1 MVTRIEWSEKLA
13 RPVRGM
19 AGRPFSDSPAY
30 MIGGPDGNGRQPDG
44 DINMEETKPGDLISL
59 STVARTSPKLPFR
72 VAIRD
77 RDNVLA
83 CERLQHKVIAEP
95 GIPLDVSQ
103 IVNGLRT
110 QPGGA
115 KQREDP
121 SVVQSTGVRPRWWV
135 LVLAGA
141 LVSTAA
147 GFLFALPTLGTDHWH
162 VEIRTYL
169 GQFWCWALLTPA
181 IVFLDRRL
189 PFSGRELGK
198 RLSAHILASVVFTE
212 IFFYIF
218 TVMRISMGIAPRS
231 SLNISQLFSAAVIGW
246 QIWCWLIYWVI
257 LGGLQAYQYYVR
269 YMNSELRLERLEHSV
284 SEARLNALRMQLDPH
299 FLFNALNTI
308 SSHVERDP
316 KLTRRMIEHLGDLL
330 RMSLESKD
338 RQEVPLAEE
347 LAFLEHYLEIQKIR
361 FGDQLRVVMDVA
373 PEVKYAAV
381 PSMFIQPLVENAIR
395 HGISRRASGGTIVV
409 RAKPLGERLEI
420 RVIDDGVG
428 LPMGWKIEE
437 AEGLG
442 LSITRQ
448 RIAGLH
454 PNGTSRFG
462 VKNRSEGGTEVE
474 VSLPLRLVGDEQ
486 HERAYA

>member
-1 MVTRIEWSEKLA
+1 MNAKRASSSLWT
-13 RPVRGM
+13 
-19 AGRPFSDSPAY
+19 
-30 MIGGPDGNGRQPDG
+30 G
-44 DINMEETKPGDLISL
+44 DA
-59 STVARTSPKLPFR
+59 TVAP
-72 VAIRD
+72 
-77 RDNVLA
+77 
-83 CERLQHKVIAEP
+83 Q
-95 GIPLDVSQ
+95 
-103 IVNGLRT
+103 
-110 QPGGA
+110 
-115 KQREDP
+115 
-121 SVVQSTGVRPRWWV
+121 GVRTVGRRWWV
-135 LVLAGA
+135 LALTGA

-147 GFLFALPTLGTDHWH
+147 GVLFALPTLGTSEFHDQLR
-162 VEIRTYL
+162 IYL
-169 GQFWCWALLTPA
+169 AQFWMWALLTPA
-181 IVFLDRRL
+181 ILLLDRRL
-189 PFSGRELGK
+189 PFSGRELGR
-198 RLSAHILASVVFTE
+198 RLAAHILASIIFTE
-212 IFFYIF
+212 IYFYLF
-218 TVMRISMGIAPRS
+218 TAMRAMMGVAPWS
-231 SLNISQLFSAAVIGW
+231 SLKISKLFSPSVIGW
-246 QIWCWLIYWVI
+246 QIWCWLIYWII
-257 LGGLQAYQYYVR
+257 LGGLQAYQYYER
-269 YMNSELRLERLEHSV
+269 YMNSELRLERLEHSF

-395 HGISRRASGGTIVV
+395 HGISRRASGGTIIV

-420 RVIDDGVG
+420 RVLDDGVG

-448 RIAGLH
+448 RIAGIH
-454 PNGTSRFG
+454 PNGASRFA
-462 VKNRSEGGTEVE
+462 VKNRTEGGTEVE

-486 HERAYA
+486 NERAYA